1 MPPSL
6 GRNPPQQP
14 CQDPDRNDVEI
25 VRILNRQLS
34 AFLRQFKLLDNKI
47 SNLTI
52 KTVTKSS
59 QNAKFPILII
69 QSQAIPMKLNNRI
82 AERPI
87 FEKTFYI
94 TLPTVLLMIIAM
106 CLLFVIILILAV

>member
-6 GRNPPQQP
+6 GRHPPQQP

-25 VRILNRQLS
+25 LRILNRQMS
-34 AFLRQFKLLDNKI
+34 AFLREFKLLDNKI
-47 SNLTI
+47 SNFTI
-52 KTVTKSS
+52 KNGTKSS
-59 QNAKFPILII
+59 QTAKFPILNV

-94 TLPTVLLMIIAM
+94 TLPT
-106 CLLFVIILILAV
+106 CLLYTSPSPRDS

>member
-1 MPPSL
+1 MSPFIR
-6 GRNPPQQP
+6 RNPPQQP

-25 VRILNRQLS
+25 VRILNRQMS
-34 AFLRQFKLLDNKI
+34 AFLREFKLLDNKI
-47 SNLTI
+47 SNFTI
-52 KTVTKSS
+52 KNGTKSS
-59 QNAKFPILII
+59 QTAKFPILII

-94 TLPTVLLMIIAM
+94 TLPTVLLMILAM
-106 CLLFVIILILAV
+106 C

>member
-6 GRNPPQQP
+6 GRHPPQQP
-14 CQDPDRNDVEI
+14 WQDPDRNDVEI
-25 VRILNRQLS
+25 VRILNRQLN

-52 KTVTKSS
+52 KNVIKSS
-59 QNAKFPILII
+59 QTAKFPILII
-69 QSQAIPMKLNNRI
+69 QSQAIPMKLHNRI

-94 TLPTVLLMIIAM
+94 TLHTVLLMIIAM
-106 CLLFVIILILAV
+106 CLLLVILAV